1 MTAGTLNLNN
11 YESCIITSGVSD
23 HFPIVFFLQAAK
35 PHVPKKAV
43 YSRDF
48 SEPNLLKFEQSL
60 HSLRWGFV
68 LEEEDPQAAYN
79 LFSDSF
85 FNLYNLHF
93 PLREIKFN
101 KNFHIKE
108 PWMSKGLLVSR
119 KEKIRLASCAAK
131 NPTHFLKSKYKIYR
145 NIYNSLLRAGKKL
158 YYERELGKNVSN
170 LKKTWELIKKA
181 TNTSNS
187 ASDPLSKLIYNGES
201 FSDSYQIACK
211 LNEFFTSMPLKIA
224 NEIPPC
230 EDDIPEPVDTGS
242 SSDDNIPLLNFS
254 NCPVTETEILDAI
267 SMLLPKKTEDFNGVS
282 LFFLK
287 KFKNYLVKP
296 LRHIFNCSFMSSIVP
311 SQFKIAK
318 VIPLFKS
325 GDKSLPDNY
334 RPISLLSCFSKI
346 FEKVVCLRL
355 LNFLENNNIL
365 TPDQFGF
372 RKSHSAVHPMVH
384 MMNFVSRA
392 LNKKETTIAIFC
404 DLRKAFDTVNHE
416 ILLKKMHKMGIRGN
430 ELDWFKNYLSNRK
443 QFVYL
448 NGKSSSLLEILLGV
462 PQGSIL
468 GPILFLIYINDLPL
482 SSLLKSLLFADDT
495 ALLASGSNIDDLVEF
510 VNNEFHKVVYYFRKN
525 RLSLH
530 PEKTKFMVF
539 SNSLAAKKEPPK
551 IFANYNNFSGPQNV
565 DLLYPIENVT
575 SNSSVPAIRYLG
587 VYFDPQL
594 NFKYHIST
602 IVNKISKMLYF
613 YRQAKNVLT
622 FKAKRYLYFS
632 SIHSHLIFAI
642 QIWSCTTETSLNPLI
657 IKQKMAIRILNDAT
671 YNSHTEPLFKSCG
684 ILPLKYLCEYFKVQ
698 FMQKFTQG
706 FLPSSFDDVWIS
718 NKIRRAGQ
726 DQVELRN
733 NDDINIPFARLCSTQ
748 RQPLSGFPKIWAS
761 FPDERIKFIRNV
773 VEFNSELKMYYL
785 NLLSAKPN
793 CTRLLC
799 PHCHLPKNTENSL
812 NLSVDLNVHL

>member
-1 MTAGTLNLNN
+1 
-11 YESCIITSGVSD
+11 
-23 HFPIVFFLQAAK
+23 
-35 PHVPKKAV
+35 
-43 YSRDF
+43 
-48 SEPNLLKFEQSL
+48 
-60 HSLRWGFV
+60 
-68 LEEEDPQAAYN
+68 
-79 LFSDSF
+79 
-85 FNLYNLHF
+85 
-93 PLREIKFN
+93 
-101 KNFHIKE
+101 
-108 PWMSKGLLVSR
+108 
-119 KEKIRLASCAAK
+119 
-131 NPTHFLKSKYKIYR
+131 
-145 NIYNSLLRAGKKL
+145 
-158 YYERELGKNVSN
+158 
-170 LKKTWELIKKA
+170 
-181 TNTSNS
+181 
-187 ASDPLSKLIYNGES
+187 
-201 FSDSYQIACK
+201 
-211 LNEFFTSMPLKIA
+211 
-224 NEIPPC
+224 
-230 EDDIPEPVDTGS
+230 
-242 SSDDNIPLLNFS
+242 
-254 NCPVTETEILDAI
+254 
-267 SMLLPKKTEDFNGVS
+267 
-282 LFFLK
+282 
-287 KFKNYLVKP
+287 
-296 LRHIFNCSFMSSIVP
+296 
-311 SQFKIAK
+311 
-318 VIPLFKS
+318 
-325 GDKSLPDNY
+325 
-334 RPISLLSCFSKI
+334 
-346 FEKVVCLRL
+346 
-355 LNFLENNNIL
+355 
-365 TPDQFGF
+365 
-372 RKSHSAVHPMVH
+372 
-384 MMNFVSRA
+384 
-392 LNKKETTIAIFC
+392 
-404 DLRKAFDTVNHE
+404 
-416 ILLKKMHKMGIRGN
+416 
-430 ELDWFKNYLSNRK
+430 
-443 QFVYL
+443 
-448 NGKSSSLLEILLGV
+448 
-462 PQGSIL
+462 
-468 GPILFLIYINDLPL
+468 
-482 SSLLKSLLFADDT
+482 LLKSLLFADDT

>member
-1 MTAGTLNLNN
+1 
-11 YESCIITSGVSD
+11 
-23 HFPIVFFLQAAK
+23 
-35 PHVPKKAV
+35 
-43 YSRDF
+43 
-48 SEPNLLKFEQSL
+48 
-60 HSLRWGFV
+60 
-68 LEEEDPQAAYN
+68 
-79 LFSDSF
+79 
-85 FNLYNLHF
+85 
-93 PLREIKFN
+93 
-101 KNFHIKE
+101 
-108 PWMSKGLLVSR
+108 
-119 KEKIRLASCAAK
+119 
-131 NPTHFLKSKYKIYR
+131 
-145 NIYNSLLRAGKKL
+145 
-158 YYERELGKNVSN
+158 
-170 LKKTWELIKKA
+170 
-181 TNTSNS
+181 
-187 ASDPLSKLIYNGES
+187 
-201 FSDSYQIACK
+201 
-211 LNEFFTSMPLKIA
+211 MPLKIA
-224 NEIPPC
+224 SEIPPC
-230 EDDIPEPVDTGS
+230 DDDISESAEPGNL
-242 SSDDNIPLLNFS
+242 SDDSNIPLLNFS
-254 NCPVTETEILDAI
+254 NCPVTESEILDAI
-267 SMLLPKKTEDFNGVS
+267 AMLLPKKTEDYNGVS

-296 LRHIFNCSFMSSIVP
+296 LRHIFNCSFSSAVVP
-311 SQFKIAK
+311 LQFKIAK

-334 RPISLLSCFSKI
+334 RPISLLSSFSKI

-355 LNFLENNNIL
+355 LNFLEANNIL

-372 RKSHSAVHPMVH
+372 RKAHSAVHPMVH

-392 LNKKETTIAIFC
+392 LNKKETAIAIFC
-404 DLRKAFDTVNHE
+404 DLRKAFDTVNHD
-416 ILLKKMHKMGIRGN
+416 ILLKKMHKMGIRGV

-482 SSLLKSLLFADDT
+482 STLLKSLLFADDT
-495 ALLASGSNIDDLVEF
+495 ALLASGSNIEALTDF
-510 VNNEFHKVVYYFRKN
+510 VNKEFHKVVHYFRKN

-530 PEKTKFMVF
+530 PEKTKFMIF
-539 SNSLAAKKEPPK
+539 SNTVAVKKDPPK
-551 IFANYNNFSGPQNV
+551 IYANYNNFSGPQSD

-575 SNSSVPAIRYLG
+575 TNSTIPAIRYLG

-602 IVNKISKMLYF
+602 VVNKISKMLYF

-622 FKAKRYLYFS
+622 ARAKRFLYFS

-642 QIWSCTTETSLNPLI
+642 HIWSCTTESSLNPLI
-657 IKQKMAIRILNDAT
+657 IKQKMAIRILNDAS
-671 YNSHTEPLFKSCG
+671 YNAHTEPLFKSCG
-684 ILPLKYLCEYFKVQ
+684 ILPLKQLCDYFKVQ

-733 NDDINIPFARLCSTQ
+733 NDDINIPFARLASTQ
-748 RQPLSGFPKIWAS
+748 RQPLTGFPKIWSS

-773 VEFNSELKMYYL
+773 VEFNHELKMYYI
-785 NLLSAKPN
+785 NLLSSKPN

-799 PHCHLPKNTENSL
+799 PHCHLPNNLENSL
-812 NLSVDLNVHL
+812 NYSVDFHV